1 MSFFVCSRAPADA
14 GLGVCED
21 VLSVSDTVCLLPAST
36 QPSSYPCTEVPHT
49 SMLFLSILELRLMLV
64 WVSVKTFCQCLVQY
78 VWFLLQHN
86 PLAIL
91 VQRQRRLGFVENYG
105 EVLIKPKVKERVLD
119 MFLTGTYTQ

>member
-1 MSFFVCSRAPADA
+1 
-14 GLGVCED
+14 
-21 VLSVSDTVCLLPAST
+21 
-36 QPSSYPCTEVPHT
+36 
-49 SMLFLSILELRLMLV
+49 MLV
-64 WVSVKTFCQCLVQY
+64 WVSVKTFCQCLIQY

-119 MFLTGTYTQ
+119 MFLTGTYTVRHTQWRIQRGSGVRLNCMGHHAIMEVQICLYSGNKYS